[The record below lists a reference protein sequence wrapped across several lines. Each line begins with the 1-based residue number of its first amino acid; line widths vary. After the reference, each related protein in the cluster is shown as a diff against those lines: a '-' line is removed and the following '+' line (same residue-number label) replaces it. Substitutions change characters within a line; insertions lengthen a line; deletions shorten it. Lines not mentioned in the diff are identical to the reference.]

1 MTQCRIFHS
10 DAYKSIE
17 ASITDMLNAQPD
29 FLTERTAAST
39 RAAGDAIQDILS
51 ERFQS
56 LLGDLCVEYS
66 PSFARRAM
74 ADLAFTD
81 VDGNYHVVDVKTHR
95 LDTSFNMPNLTSIR
109 RLIRLYEDDSNY
121 FVMLMVKYR
130 LDQTRLIAES
140 VNFAPIEFLAWDCL
154 TIGALGW
161 GQIQIANANRINI
174 VDGYSRRAWMLDLCE
189 AMLEFYPREIAK
201 INDRMGYIES
211 VRQAWRDRADIWT
224 SQ

>member
-130 LDQTRLIAES
+130 LNQTRLIAES
-140 VNFAPIEFLAWDCL
+140 VNFVPIEFLAWDCL

-201 INDRMGYIES
+201 INDRMGYIEQ